1 MKKTR
6 KSLFIST
13 VLMVVLLVVAISTAT
28 FAWYSAQS
36 TATAQNAKLTTA
48 ATTDA
53 NIALSTV
60 DGTWSNVVQLTAA
73 TDIHPMVPISL
84 PTKNSV
90 AETTDVSFNEGVL
103 ELSNGAPVFK
113 TQVNSVSP
121 WKPTYFKVKNQDAS
135 TARYVPITITVT
147 DINVYDPAA
156 PTTPL
161 TDGESE
167 TFVADFKKML
177 RIAIFAT
184 NTMNLGTANPLAE
197 PTTDT
202 KFLGLY
208 VNNGTAYYGTPVGGK
223 SPTDYGAGP
232 DHNGLQAF
240 GADTTTADWKFNLRG
255 GGTESDIVAYA
266 WFEGELLTTTH
277 QNTMIGFNLYFSAGG
292 QVSVYAED

>member
-60 DGTWSNVVQLTAA
+60 EGTWSNVVQLTAA

-84 PTKNSV
+84 PEKNSV
-90 AETTDVSFNEGVL
+90 VLNTDVSFNEGVL
-103 ELSNGAPVFK
+103 ELNNGTPVFK
-113 TQVNSVSP
+113 STVNSVTP

-161 TDGESE
+161 VDQSGE

>member
-1 MKKTR
+1 MKRTR

-60 DGTWSNVVQLTAA
+60 DGIWSNVVQLTAA

-84 PTKNSV
+84 PAKNSV
-90 AETTDVSFNEGVL
+90 AATTDVSFNEGVL

-113 TQVNSVSP
+113 SAVNSVTP

-161 TDGESE
+161 TDGGGE

-184 NTMNLGTANPLAE
+184 NTMNLGVADPLAE

-223 SPTDYGAGP
+223 SPTDYGVGP

-240 GADTTTADWKFNLRG
+240 DADTTTADWKFNLRG

-292 QVSVYAED
+292 QASVYAA